1 MNSKKIFTLLLALG
15 LLGSCDQKKDE
26 PQVNEQPSEG
36 FTIEAE
42 ASADDLGLRS
52 LRSALKFQIQK
63 DENITL
69 DTIPENFKTHAFFR
83 HRLKPEI
90 LGYAPIEW
98 KIIGYDTETKRLR
111 LRFSTKNLKVE
122 KIGSGY
128 DPANKQ
134 YLTIKANEHPSD
146 NVSRYWVWYV
156 AGVMGAH
163 EELTN
168 EEKRTGR
175 VHFGAM
181 TAASQGSSISQE
193 TRKDKDGRVTVLTK
207 EVTHPIHAP
216 LVSTYVKITPD
227 YESNPQNLEKGRIG
241 NWVFRAKGMMLR
253 LKLNNRT
260 DIDLNNAP
268 IHLTSPDNSLVGDI
282 YIGFGQQDV
291 RRVDLHGGA
300 SDPKVILGT
309 STPIVKVTQ
318 KKRTNVSHMLWAISK
333 NSNNETP
340 AGVKAFITPSGIG
353 EMQLGRQRPA
363 AGHAFVPFLS
373 SKPIRNN
380 SSWLFELDFKIQ

>member
-52 LRSALKFQIQK
+52 LRSALKFQIQG

-83 HRLKPEI
+83 HRLRPEI

-98 KIIGYDTETKRLR
+98 KIIGYDTKTKRLR
-111 LRFSTKNLKVE
+111 LRFSDKNLKVE
-122 KIGSGY
+122 KIGPGY

-134 YLTIKANEHPSD
+134 YLTIKANEPPAD
-146 NVSRYWVWYV
+146 GERRYWVWYV
-156 AGVMGAH
+156 AGVMGGSD
-163 EELTN
+163 TSVD
-168 EEKRTGR
+168 KRTGR
-175 VHFGAM
+175 VHFKSM
-181 TAASQGSSISQE
+181 TTASQGSSISRE
-193 TRKDKDGRVTVLTK
+193 TRTDKDGRVTVLTK

-260 DIDLNNAP
+260 DINLNNAP

-333 NSNNETP
+333 NSSNETP
-340 AGVKAFITPSGIG
+340 AGVQAFITPSGIG
-353 EMQLGRQRPA
+353 EKRLGRQRPA
-363 AGHAFVPFLS
+363 ADHAFFPFSS
-373 SKPIRNN
+373 SKPIKNN
-380 SSWLFELDFKIQ
+380 SSWLFELDFKL

>member
-69 DTIPENFKTHAFFR
+69 DTIPENFDTHAFFR

-90 LGYAPIEW
+90 LGYAPIKW
-98 KIIGYDTETKRLR
+98 KIIGYDTKTKRLR
-111 LRFSTKNLKVE
+111 LRFSDKNLKVE
-122 KIGSGY
+122 KIGPGY
-128 DPANKQ
+128 NPANKQ
-134 YLTIKANEHPSD
+134 YLTIKANEPD
-146 NVSRYWVWYV
+146 PNTPRYWVWYV
-156 AGVMGAH
+156 AGVMGGSDTSVDKA
-163 EELTN
+163 
-168 EEKRTGR
+168 TGR
-175 VHFGAM
+175 VHFKSM
-181 TAASQGSSISQE
+181 TTASQGSSISRE
-193 TRKDKDGRVTVLTK
+193 TRTDKDGHVTVLTK
-207 EVTHPIHAP
+207 EVTHPIYAP
-216 LVSTYVKITPD
+216 LVSPYVKITPD

-282 YIGFGQQDV
+282 SIGFGQQDV
-291 RRVDLHGGA
+291 PKVHLQSSA
-300 SDPKVILGT
+300 SDPKIILGT
-309 STPIVKVTQ
+309 SRPTVRVTQ

-340 AGVKAFITPSGIG
+340 AGVKAFITPRGMG
-353 EMQLGRQRPA
+353 ETQLGRQRPA
-363 AGHAFVPFLS
+363 TDHAFFPFSS